1 MKKLLMKI
9 LLKIKFSNNKHYF
22 IFQKKNKNISLDNK
36 TKEEF
41 INNIDNI
48 NNEKSYD
55 DEYYY
60 INLFMIILSDYKNY
74 PNIEYVETILN
85 IEKFVVFAFKD
96 FNEINLKYE
105 FKKENIIKDSLEFFG
120 ELFVKKNKENCF
132 LIINDI
138 MQDLKQYI
146 PLSDFLDN
154 YNMNENW
161 QLKLDVKLVERK
173 FNIMT
178 DLSFMFK
185 NISTLNY
192 ESNFNN
198 FDSINI
204 KNMSYMFYNCSK
216 MKKLPDISNFDT
228 TNVSDISYM
237 F

>member
-1 MKKLLMKI
+1 
-9 LLKIKFSNNKHYF
+9 
-22 IFQKKNKNISLDNK
+22 
-36 TKEEF
+36 
-41 INNIDNI
+41 
-48 NNEKSYD
+48 
-55 DEYYY
+55 
-60 INLFMIILSDYKNY
+60 MIILSDYKNY

>member
-1 MKKLLMKI
+1 MKI

-41 INNIDNI
+41 INNKDNI

-161 QLKLDVKLVERK
+161 KLKLDVKLVERK